1 MPVKLRTSPIYQ
13 LLRICFLDFINY
25 SICLLD
31 FINYL
36 HIEIPVW
43 ITIRDGVLTK
53 WVIPDKTLNII
64 CSRNSLQI
72 HPKVSTRSQGIITLV
87 TVTVGMGEDASVWLH
102 KENNRSKVHELQQM
116 GHAFN
121 RDHRYVS
128 HDELSTGLHR
138 AL

>member
-1 MPVKLRTSPIYQ
+1 MGYPGQNFEHCLQQQLSPDTSEGLHQVLFSVYRTLESSKLENSKQ
-13 LLRICFLDFINY
+13 HCDLLK
-25 SICLLD
+25 
-31 FINYL
+31 
-36 HIEIPVW
+36 H
-43 ITIRDGVLTK
+43 T
-53 WVIPDKTLNII
+53 
-64 CSRNSLQI
+64 
-72 HPKVSTRSQGIITLV
+72 QGIITLV

-128 HDELSTGLHR
+128 HDELSTGLHK